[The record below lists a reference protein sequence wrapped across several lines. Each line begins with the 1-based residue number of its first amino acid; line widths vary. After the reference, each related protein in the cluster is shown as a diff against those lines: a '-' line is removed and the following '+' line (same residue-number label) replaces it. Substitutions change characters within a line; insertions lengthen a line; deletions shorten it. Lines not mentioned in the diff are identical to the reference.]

1 VTGEEEDL
9 EVIDSETGASMT
21 AVEAGTV
28 SMTGEGAE
36 TGLRAGA
43 AEITMKEEASV
54 TTEENTMM
62 TSVGE
67 RTDLMMMVME
77 EEAVVVETL
86 RGEVEAVTT
95 TEVTMVVETET
106 GTHKEVT
113 MTGQEAPSREDTAEE
128 ESHLLQCAGGTCHP
142 NPWEVVETDLP
153 T

>member
-1 VTGEEEDL
+1 MTGEEEDL
-9 EVIDSETGASMT
+9 EVTDSETGASMT

-43 AEITMKEEASV
+43 AENTMKEEASV

-106 GTHKEVT
+106 DTHKEVT

-128 ESHLLQCAGGTCHP
+128 ESHLLQCAGGTCHL
-142 NPWEVVETDLP
+142 NPWEVVETDLQ

>member
-1 VTGEEEDL
+1 MTGEVEDL
-9 EVIDSETGASMT
+9 EVIDSETEASTT

-62 TSVGE
+62 TSVE
-67 RTDLMMMVME
+67 QVTDLMMMVTE
-77 EEAVVVETL
+77 EEAAVVETL
-86 RGEVEAVTT
+86 RGEVEVVTM
-95 TEVTMVVETET
+95 TEVTTAVEMET
-106 GTHKEVT
+106 DTPKEVT
-113 MTGQEAPSREDTAEE
+113 MTGQGAPSSEDMAEE
-128 ESHLLQCAGGTCHP
+128 ESLLLQCAGGICHR
-142 NPWEVVETDLP
+142 NPWEVVEADLL